1 MSQGAL
7 AGNSSYLNDAQT
19 YYAAH
24 LNQESELDGQIVVDW
39 NQVYWASA
47 LIMADLTD
55 AGAFHMAIQTF
66 LDKWVCGAGAII
78 K

>member
-1 MSQGAL
+1 MSFCAP

-24 LNQESELDGQIVVDW
+24 LNRESDLDGEIVVDW

-47 LIMADLTD
+47 LIMADLTN

-66 LDKWVCGAGAII
+66 LDEWVCGAGGLI

>member
-1 MSQGAL
+1 M
-7 AGNSSYLNDAQT
+7 
-19 YYAAH
+19 
-24 LNQESELDGQIVVDW
+24 VDW

-66 LDKWVCGAGAII
+66 LDEWVCGAGGLI